1 MAREKRSEK
10 TGFSRGALSGII
22 HRNIVSLPEGR
33 QYLDSEQL
41 NELEQ
46 SFRAWSEETSRAD
59 VRFSRRRIL
68 LIFLLIR
75 YTGAKLN
82 EVLSVAPLKDID
94 FVKQSVLFR
103 NDETGAGQNVREVFI
118 AQALSSELHSMLVE
132 PEFRKTIGK
141 TFGVDPGFVRRKFYE
156 RAQACGISKE
166 MGGPEMIRKSRAVE
180 LMQNNMPL
188 PAVQM
193 LLGHSTPN
201 LTSSYVSFSEDEIQQ
216 VTRYFMEKESR
227 RKTSA
232 RNSFFGKIGTLQRG
246 DIQTLVEL
254 STIQGQRVTTV
265 ITNDSVERLGLKEGK
280 MITAEVKAPYVIL
293 EKTGEEPKSS
303 AENRFKGLIEQV
315 NVGRVNTEYVIGIS
329 DGTRICS
336 ITTTESGRRLNLKK
350 DDQVWALFNCFA
362 VVLRLD

>member
-1 MAREKRSEK
+1 MAKEKRS
-10 TGFSRGALSGII
+10 TRAGFSRRPPSGII
-22 HRNIVSLPEGR
+22 HRNIVSLPENR

-41 NELEQ
+41 TRMEQ
-46 SFRAWSEETSRAD
+46 SFRRWVEETPRAD
-59 VRFSRRRIL
+59 VRLSRRRIL

-82 EVLSVAPLKDID
+82 EVLSISPIKDID
-94 FVKQSVLFR
+94 FEKQSVSFR
-103 NDETGAGQNVREVFI
+103 NDDNGSGQNVREVLI
-118 AQALSSELHSMLVE
+118 AEALSSELHSMLAD
-132 PEFRKTIGK
+132 PEFRGTIEN
-141 TFGVDPGFVRRKFYE
+141 TFGVDPGFVRRKFYG

-201 LTSSYVSFSEDEIQQ
+201 LTSSLVSFSEGEMQQ
-216 VTRYFMEKESR
+216 VTKYFMERESA

-232 RNSFFGKIGTLQRG
+232 RNSFFGKIRTIQRG

-254 STIQGQRVTTV
+254 STIQGQQVTTV

-280 MITAEVKAPYVIL
+280 MITAEVKAPYVIV
-293 EKTGEEPKSS
+293 EKTDDEPKSS
-303 AENRFKGLIEQV
+303 AENRFRGIVEQV
-315 NVGRVNTEYVIGIS
+315 NIGKVNTEYVVDVS
-329 DGTRICS
+329 EGTRICA
-336 ITTTESGRRLNLKK
+336 ITTTESGRRLKLKTG
-350 DDQVWALFNCFA
+350 DNVWALFNCFA
-362 VVLRLD
+362 VVLRVD